1 MALARGTAGAG
12 DADTDTDAAFM
23 DAAATATDVA
33 AMHTALAVDT
43 LDEALT
49 VAWHEATQAEQHAVT
64 LAELAVRRRQHAVD
78 LAVVGPVADS
88 VAAALAAVAAAMA
101 VAVTVKTSLRSLT
114 PDLCGTSAK
123 PVRFGER
130 ALCL

>member
-49 VAWHEATQAEQHAVT
+49 VAWHEATQAEQPAVT
-64 LAELAVRRRQHAVD
+64 LVVERLAVMPAGQPAVD
-78 LAVVGPVADS
+78 IVVVRHVAAS
-88 VAAALAAVAAAMA
+88 VAAALAAAAAVAPA
-101 VAVTVKTSLRSLT
+101 VEAVEDTGKL
-114 PDLCGTSAK
+114 GISA
-123 PVRFGER
+123 
-130 ALCL
+130 A